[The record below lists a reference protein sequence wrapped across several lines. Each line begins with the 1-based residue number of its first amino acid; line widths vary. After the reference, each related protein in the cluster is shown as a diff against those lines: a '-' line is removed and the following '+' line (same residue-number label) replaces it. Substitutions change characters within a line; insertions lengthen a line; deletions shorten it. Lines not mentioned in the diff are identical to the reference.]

1 MAAVSQQ
8 GSRAGLITTLIIF
21 IVLFLVSTVL
31 FFTTNADLRVH
42 QKRLADNTKKYDSVI
57 KSNEMTD
64 ADYQALQELQ
74 RDPANRGRSMYD
86 IMKAQRDDL
95 AKAITGAANTPAGK
109 AIESATTT
117 VQSANKTL
125 EPAGA
130 SAPSGS
136 LNNAVLVLAA
146 AIVERQNQVD
156 QLKQQLAATNED
168 LKKQVALYQTELA
181 THRAAVETAKGETA
195 KTTADTVTYR
205 TSKDEQVATLEK
217 TLATTIETNRK
228 QLEDLNTQMTT
239 RQQEIDKLK
248 QDLEKAHTAMNRF
261 KMAGTSEPSIRRADG
276 AISSITGSN
285 GRQVVYIDKGLGK
298 QISPG
303 MTFEVYDKN
312 EGVPR
317 LQNENEEQMPAGKAS
332 IEVVRVSPQSSEAK
346 VIRQAPGTQLF
357 VGDIIANLIYDPNV
371 KWRFKVYGNFD
382 IDQNGVPTPQETEV
396 VKRLIVQWG
405 GIVTENLDID
415 TDFVVMGKEPI
426 VPTVTKEQLE
436 GDPIREFEHKK
447 AEEARVAY
455 EEVKN
460 KALEL
465 HIPVLNQNRFLYFIG
480 FFDQARK

>member
-1 MAAVSQQ
+1 
-8 GSRAGLITTLIIF
+8 
-21 IVLFLVSTVL
+21 
-31 FFTTNADLRVH
+31 
-42 QKRLADNTKKYDSVI
+42 
-57 KSNEMTD
+57 
-64 ADYQALQELQ
+64 
-74 RDPANRGRSMYD
+74 
-86 IMKAQRDDL
+86 
-95 AKAITGAANTPAGK
+95 
-109 AIESATTT
+109 
-117 VQSANKTL
+117 
-125 EPAGA
+125 
-130 SAPSGS
+130 
-136 LNNAVLVLAA
+136 
-146 AIVERQNQVD
+146 
-156 QLKQQLAATNED
+156 
-168 LKKQVALYQTELA
+168 
-181 THRAAVETAKGETA
+181 
-195 KTTADTVTYR
+195 
-205 TSKDEQVATLEK
+205 
-217 TLATTIETNRK
+217 
-228 QLEDLNTQMTT
+228 
-239 RQQEIDKLK
+239 
-248 QDLEKAHTAMNRF
+248 
-261 KMAGTSEPSIRRADG
+261 MAGTSEPSIRRADG

-285 GRQVVYIDKGLGK
+285 GRQVVYIDKGLGR

-317 LQNENEEQMPAGKAS
+317 LQNENEEQLPVGKAS
-332 IEVVRVSPQSSEAK
+332 IEIVRVSPQSSEAK

-405 GIVTENLDID
+405 GIVTEDLNVD

-465 HIPVLNQNRFLYFIG
+465 HVPVLNQNRFLYFIG